1 MAYNAQ
7 ATLGGVEFAF
17 QNPVRQQQEEE
28 GPVINRF
35 LYDLQDNRPVSL
47 LLDHWFS
54 ELSPTST
61 QGWG

>member
-1 MAYNAQ
+1 MTCDAQ
-7 ATLGGVEFAF
+7 ATLGGAGFAF
-17 QNPVRQQQEEE
+17 QNPVGQGQEEE

-35 LYDLQDNRPVSL
+35 LYDLQDTRLVSL

-54 ELSPTST
+54 KLSPNST